1 MKIFRFVYYNNQKP
15 IWYMQ
20 KNTTSI
26 LHSNSEQDTPV
37 SFNSAKK
44 NNREQAEPSSR
55 VIENILNF
63 SKALHI
69 EPKADGE
76 GFIEYV
82 AN

>member
-1 MKIFRFVYYNNQKP
+1 
-15 IWYMQ
+15 MQ

-26 LHSNSEQDTPV
+26 LHSNTEQDTPV
-37 SFNSAKK
+37 SLNSAKK
-44 NNREQAEPSSR
+44 NNGEQAEPSSR

-76 GFIEYV
+76 SFIEYV

>member
-1 MKIFRFVYYNNQKP
+1 
-15 IWYMQ
+15 MQ